1 MHTTWLHRMRDAPI
15 KRRTAT
21 NPESS
26 PDDLSLSIRAQVEL
40 QQRIVSGRLRG
51 GAKLNE
57 AEIARSLG
65 ISRGPVR
72 EAFRA
77 LDQIGL
83 VRFEKN
89 RGVFV
94 REITLEEASD
104 IYEVRAA
111 LEGLIGRL
119 AARRIDAEQIR
130 KLRDIVGQ
138 MRELNDTPD
147 DAVHFNLIIQFHEIL
162 ARMARNDALYANYT
176 RIIDELGLF
185 RRKVLSLDVT
195 NIPLST
201 REHSDIVD
209 AVAARDEELAA
220 RLLTDHAL
228 QSCRR
233 LHLALSRCD
242 ASSGA
247 DHPVPREAAT
257 IHQRGLH
264 S

>member
-1 MHTTWLHRMRDAPI
+1 MREAPN
-15 KRRTAT
+15 KRRTAAK
-21 NPESS
+21 PKSS
-26 PDDLSLSIRAQVEL
+26 PEDLSLSNRAQVEL
-40 QQRIVSGRLRG
+40 QQRIVSGRLHV

-57 AEIARSLG
+57 ADIARSLG

-130 KLRDIVGQ
+130 RLRGIVDQ
-138 MRELNDTPD
+138 MHELDDTPD
-147 DAVHFNLIIQFHEIL
+147 DAVHFDLNIQFHELL

-185 RRKVLSLDVT
+185 RRKV
-195 NIPLST
+195 

-233 LHLALSRCD
+233 LHLALSRGD
-242 ASSGA
+242 ASARS
-247 DHPVPREAAT
+247 DHPGQREGAPV
-257 IHQRGLH
+257 HQRGMH

>member
-1 MHTTWLHRMRDAPI
+1 MQTLWLHRMREAPN
-15 KRRTAT
+15 KRRTAAK
-21 NPESS
+21 PKSS
-26 PDDLSLSIRAQVEL
+26 PEDLSLSNRAQVEL
-40 QQRIVSGRLRG
+40 QQRIVSGRLHV

-57 AEIARSLG
+57 ADIARSLG

-130 KLRDIVGQ
+130 RLRGIVDQ
-138 MRELNDTPD
+138 MHELDDTPD
-147 DAVHFNLIIQFHEIL
+147 DAVHFDLNIQFHELL

-176 RIIDELGLF
+176 RIIDELVLF
-185 RRKVLSLDVT
+185 RRKVLSLDIS

-233 LHLALSRCD
+233 LHLALSRGD
-242 ASSGA
+242 ASARS
-247 DHPVPREAAT
+247 DHPGQREGAPV
-257 IHQRGLH
+257 HQRGMH

>member
-1 MHTTWLHRMRDAPI
+1 MQAAPR
-15 KRRTAT
+15 KRTMAMPRQHSDDD
-21 NPESS
+21 SS
-26 PDDLSLSIRAQVEL
+26 LTIRARLEL
-40 QQRIVSGRLRG
+40 QRQIVSGQLAG

-57 AEIARSLG
+57 VDIARSMG

-94 REITLEEASD
+94 REITLEEASE

-119 AARRIDAEQIR
+119 AARRFDAGQIR
-130 KLRDIVGQ
+130 KLRGIVEQ
-138 MRELNDTPD
+138 MRALNDTPD
-147 DAVHFNLIIQFHEIL
+147 DEIHFDLNIQFHELL

-185 RRKVLSLDVT
+185 RRQVLSLDAA

-201 REHSDIVD
+201 REHTEIVD
-209 AVAARDEELAA
+209 AVAARDEDLAA
-220 RLLTDHAL
+220 RLLTEHAL

-233 LHLALSRCD
+233 LHVVLSRAKVS
-242 ASSGA
+242 ASA
-247 DHPVPREAAT
+247 QNPEQVA
-257 IHQRGLH
+257 GLPA
-264 S
+264 